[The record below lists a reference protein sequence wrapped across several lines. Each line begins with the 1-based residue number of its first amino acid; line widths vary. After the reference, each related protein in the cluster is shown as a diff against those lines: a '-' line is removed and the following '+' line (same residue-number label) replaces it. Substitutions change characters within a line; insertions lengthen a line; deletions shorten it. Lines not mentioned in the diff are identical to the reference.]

1 MLYQLSLK
9 IQHRCDYSLFSS
21 KHSGIRLR
29 LWCNYQEDILE
40 IMGGSQDNLEKA
52 KADVDS
58 LGLIIKRTD
67 LGESIH
73 VILRK
78 CVCRESKDSLCRIYD
93 SLNALVIPPVE
104 IIDGIERVQ
113 LLLFQDVVSTLLKK
127 LKGVCKA
134 ELINIQP
141 MQSHDGPYPLLMQS
155 DKFQRI
161 LSGRQ
166 LEALTLAAKHG
177 YYAIPRQIKTEQL
190 ASQMGISR
198 RTFIEHLHKA
208 ESKIVH
214 ALIPLLLFRK

>member
-9 IQHRCDYSLFSS
+9 IQHGCDYSLFSS
-21 KHSGIRLR
+21 KHPGIRLR

-40 IMGGSQDNLEKA
+40 IIGSSPNNFEKV

-58 LGLIIKRTD
+58 LGLIMKKTD

-73 VILRK
+73 VIVRK
-78 CVCRESKDSLCRIYD
+78 CVCQESKDSPCCVYD
-93 SLNALVIPPVE
+93 SLNVLVIPPVE
-104 IIDGIERVQ
+104 IIDGVERVQ
-113 LLLFQDVVSTLLKK
+113 VLLFQDVVSTLLEN

-134 ELINIQP
+134 ELVNIQP
-141 MQSHDGPYPLLMQS
+141 IQSHDTPYPLLMPS
-155 DKFQRI
+155 EKFQRI
-161 LSGRQ
+161 LSERQ

-190 ASQMGISR
+190 ANQMGISR

-208 ESKIVH
+208 EGKIVH
-214 ALIPLLLFRK
+214 ALVPLLLFKK